1 MRFSHRWLWVAVV
14 LPLAAAPAVVV
25 ADDAQVP
32 RTPDVVFV
40 PTPDA
45 VVDAM
50 LEMAKVGPKDVV
62 YDLGCGDGRLVVG
75 AALRGARRAI
85 GVDIDPERVKEARAR
100 AKSAGVE
107 DKVEIVEGDLFEMDF
122 ADATVVT
129 LYLLPSLNMRLR
141 PKILSLKPGTRIV
154 SHDFDMGDWEP
165 EQVRHVAGKTVYYW
179 TVPKRSSSA
188 RATSAAPSKTPR

>member
-1 MRFSHRWLWVAVV
+1 MRFSQKMWVGA
-14 LPLAAAPAVVV
+14 LAIALAATPLAQSTN
-25 ADDAQVP
+25 DANDGKAP

-50 LEMAKVGPKDVV
+50 LEMAAVGPKDVV

-85 GVDIDPERVKEARAR
+85 GVDIDPERVRESRAR
-100 AKSAGVE
+100 VKAAGVE
-107 DKVEIVEGDLFEMDF
+107 DRVKIVEGDLFEMDF

-129 LYLLPSLNMRLR
+129 LYLLPSLNLRLR
-141 PKILSLKPGTRIV
+141 PKLLALKPGTRIV
-154 SHDFDMGDWEP
+154 SHDFDMGDWTP
-165 EQVRHVAGKTVYYW
+165 DKVRQVAGKTVYFW
-179 TVPKRSSSA
+179 TVPEHGNGAARSSVH
-188 RATSAAPSKTPR
+188 